1 MKNKF
6 TSYIKKLF
14 KTRMFLC
21 FLFSYLFIVTIA
33 LLVIFVKTPLRTDGV
48 YQYWENG
55 QLVGEIILYQNN
67 TLEYRLASADS
78 SQTESEI
85 RYQEQMKTWNI
96 MINDEYKSYEEKNY
110 KYVSNQQIVFYN
122 ESGSSYV
129 QFFKID
135 NNLYSKYL
143 LKNGEQ
149 KCYTKI

>member
-48 YQYWENG
+48 YQYWEND

-85 RYQEQMKTWNI
+85 KHQEQMKTWNI
-96 MINDEYKSYEEKNY
+96 MFNEEYKSYEEKNY
-110 KYVSNQQIVFYN
+110 KPTDCF
-122 ESGSSYV
+122 
-129 QFFKID
+129 
-135 NNLYSKYL
+135 L
-143 LKNGEQ
+143 
-149 KCYTKI
+149 